1 MMNRYPNP
9 DIEMLQFPELSK
21 DCDIF
26 HFVTTRHG
34 GVSKGNYATF
44 NLGEYAGDNPEDVR
58 TNRQILSDA
67 IGVVPERLLVPHQI
81 HGTTIRI
88 IEDSFFRLPVQAQK
102 QYIDGTDALVTTLPN
117 VCVAVTT
124 ADCVP
129 ILLYAPDV
137 KAVAAVHAGWRG
149 TVQEIARKTVHLLTQ
164 QLHAN
169 PACLRAGIGPSIGP
183 QAFDVGEEVVE
194 AFRATTDLS
203 LIMHRNPLTGKAHI
217 NLWEANRQQLLK
229 AGLSANHIEIAAICT
244 HTHAADFYSARQRG
258 IASGRVL
265 SGIFLK

>member
-9 DIEMLQFPELSK
+9 NIEMLQFHELSK

-44 NLGEYAGDNPEDVR
+44 NLGEYAGDNPKDVR

-102 QYIDGTDALVTTLPN
+102 QYIDGTDALVTTLQN

-149 TVQEIARKTVHLLTQ
+149 TVQEIARKTVLLLTE

-183 QAFDVGEEVVE
+183 QAFEVGEEVVE
-194 AFRATTDLS
+194 AFRPTTDLR
-203 LIMHRNPLTGKAHI
+203 LIMQRNALTGKAHI

-229 AGLSANHIEIAAICT
+229 AGLSAHHIEIAAICT
-244 HTHAADFYSARQRG
+244 HTHAADFYSARQLG
-258 IASGRVL
+258 IASGRFL